1 MIRATLI
8 ALMATAA
15 LAGTAVA
22 QGRGW
27 SADPAAQPA
36 GTYALDKRHASATVT
51 AVHMGFSNYSFR
63 IDGLAGTLEFDPKSP
78 AAIKL
83 NATLDPATVHTG
95 LPDFDKEIGQE
106 FFGGTPITFVSRS
119 LVPAGANRGKLTG
132 DLTLNGVTKPVTLD
146 VTFVGGGPHPFNGK
160 PVIGFQADGTIKRS
174 DFGVAPKL
182 AATVLSDEVR
192 VSINAEFS
200 KQ

>member
-8 ALMATAA
+8 AFAATAA

-27 SADPAAQPA
+27 SADPTAQPA
-36 GTYALDKRHASATVT
+36 GSYVLDKRHASATVR
-51 AVHMGFSNYSFR
+51 AVHMGFSNYTFR
-63 IDGLAGTLEFDPKSP
+63 IDGLEGTLQFDPKN
-78 AAIKL
+78 AAATRIS
-83 NATLDPATVHTG
+83 ATLDPATVHTG
-95 LPDFDKEIGQE
+95 LPDFDKEIGTQ
-106 FFGGTPITFVSRS
+106 FFGGTPIAFVSTS
-119 LVPAGANRGKLTG
+119 LVPQGPNAAKVTG

-160 PVIGFQADGTIKRS
+160 PVIGFQAEGVVKRS

-182 AATVLSDEVR
+182 PATVLSDEVR
-192 VSINAEFS
+192 ISIAAEFG